1 MLAAIGLHTY
11 TDVQWNVTTHG
22 SYGRVVRQPN
32 GYPSPDTTAFRFLTL
47 DLRIPIPRYPPQIL
61 ACLT

>member
-32 GYPSPDTTAFRFLTL
+32 GYPSPDTPAFRFLTL
-47 DLRIPIPRYPPQIL
+47 DLRIRIPR
-61 ACLT
+61 

>member
-32 GYPSPDTTAFRFLTL
+32 GTH
-47 DLRIPIPRYPPQIL
+47 PPTPL
-61 ACLT
+61 PFGF

>member
-22 SYGRVVRQPN
+22 SYRRVVRQPN
-32 GYPSPDTTAFRFLTL
+32 GTHPPTPLPFGFLTL
-47 DLRIPIPRYPPQIL
+47 DLRIPIPR
-61 ACLT
+61 